1 MRDRFRAVQEYERT
15 DGNDGD
21 ELCMRLPITTHGY
34 RAVVMFGLVLLCCFT
49 LPRHAAGAAEAQGLA
64 FVSPPSDGERAYL
77 GISGDTFTLA
87 GVQADIIIVEL
98 FTLYCALCAREAPA
112 VAELF
117 NLAQKQSTPQ
127 RRIRVLGIGTGSSP
141 DDVARFRQQHSVPFP
156 MVPDQKASFARA
168 VKMAVTPGFI
178 AFKKQPDGSM
188 ITLHTRSGVLG
199 PPERFLET
207 VLKAAAA
214 PP

>member
-1 MRDRFRAVQEYERT
+1 
-15 DGNDGD
+15 
-21 ELCMRLPITTHGY
+21 MRLTIITHAY
-34 RAVVMFGLVLLCCFT
+34 RTVALCGLLLCGALT
-49 LPRHAAGAAEAQGLA
+49 SPASAGAADAHALA
-64 FVSPPSDGERAYL
+64 FASPGSADARAYL
-77 GISGDTFTLA
+77 GISADTFTLA
-87 GVQADIIIVEL
+87 GVQADIVIVEL

-117 NLAQKQSTPQ
+117 SLAQKQSTPQ

-141 DDVARFRQQHSVPFP
+141 DDVARFQQQHSVPFP
-156 MVPDQKASFARA
+156 MVPDQRASFARA

-199 PPERFLET
+199 PPERFLDA

-214 PP
+214 P